1 MLRGVS
7 GMHTLALDSSV
18 VNENTSIIFSF
29 EQNCQRRAAFQLQSY
44 AGRLV
49 RAEKILVAG
58 LGLI

>member
-1 MLRGVS
+1 
-7 GMHTLALDSSV
+7 MHTLALDSSV